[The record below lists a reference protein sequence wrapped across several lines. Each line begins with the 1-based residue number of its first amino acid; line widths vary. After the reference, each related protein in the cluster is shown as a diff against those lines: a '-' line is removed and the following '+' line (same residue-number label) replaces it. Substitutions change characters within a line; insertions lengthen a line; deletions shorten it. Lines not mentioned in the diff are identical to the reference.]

1 MLLLGDCMIRNLN
14 EADMQIRAQ
23 ADEPICSIRK
33 RSSHNLWIRFKN
45 YKDNPPLLTL
55 QTNYHPVCM
64 ITKLKREPY
73 ANLYEIFAVHPG
85 YATNLWDIMA
95 HMKANGVERLKM
107 SCTPS
112 SIGWHKRNGI
122 VGWAID
128 PSGSIRVDV
137 PICETQEEQ
146 LALRERAIDN
156 PWLVMPPERKSIQ
169 LRAEHNSFGKI
180 KQPKVDQA
188 IDTLGDFWLR
198 KYLPK

>member
-1 MLLLGDCMIRNLN
+1 MIRNLN
-14 EADMQIRAQ
+14 EADMQMLVEWMQ
-23 ADEPICSIRK
+23 ADEHPNAAFAK
-33 RSSHNLWIRFKN
+33 SSHNLWIRFKN
-45 YKDNPPLLTL
+45 YKDNPPFVNFTDK
-55 QTNYHPVCM
+55 YKIGAVCM

-85 YATNLWDIMA
+85 YATDLYWDIMA

-146 LALRERAIDN
+146 LALRERAVDN

-169 LRAEHNSFGKI
+169 LRAEHNSFGKV

-188 IDTLGDFWLR
+188 IDTLGEFWLR